1 MTEQQMLE
9 TVQYVRERLGTADVA
24 VILGSG
30 LGDFVHVMQNTTE
43 LSYKDIPNMPT
54 TTVVGHAGKLISGD
68 IKGVKVFCFAGR
80 FHSYE
85 GLYFTTKIL
94 TYFRN
99 PLGGCMLP
107 SANDGVTW
115 LSIIYCHQCNRR
127 FVRWHAPWLFVPF
140 RQSFQIN
147 GTR

>member
-30 LGDFVHVMQNTTE
+30 LGDFVNVMQNTTE
-43 LSYKDIPNMPT
+43 LSYKDIPNMPNT
-54 TTVVGHAGKLISGD
+54 TIIGHAGKLISGD

-85 GLYFTTKIL
+85 GLYFTKKLIF
-94 TYFRN
+94 FRDS
-99 PLGGCMLP
+99 LGRCMLP
-107 SANDGVTW
+107 SANDGATR
-115 LSIIYCHQCNRR
+115 LSFVYCH
-127 FVRWHAPWLFVPF
+127 
-140 RQSFQIN
+140 
-147 GTR
+147 